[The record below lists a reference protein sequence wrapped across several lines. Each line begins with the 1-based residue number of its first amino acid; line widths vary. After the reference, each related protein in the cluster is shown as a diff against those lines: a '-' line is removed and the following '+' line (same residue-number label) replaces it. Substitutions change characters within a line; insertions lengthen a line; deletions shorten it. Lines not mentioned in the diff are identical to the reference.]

1 MELRPRHPTATS
13 LQAWLIVGRRAE
25 KKAWLT
31 GFLKGLTEISTLLS
45 YQVD

>member
-1 MELRPRHPTATS
+1 MERRPRHPTARR

-31 GFLKGLTEISTLLS
+31 GFLKGLTEVSTLLS